1 MFKKVVRVNKTMK
14 EEINFDDWEKLDVKI
29 GEIVEVEDIE
39 GADKLYKLT
48 VNFGEEIGER
58 TICAGIKEYLSKE
71 ELKGKKTQFLV
82 NLAPRTMRG
91 VESQGMIL
99 AAGSKE
105 EDKFVLMEPNEDLKR
120 GSSIS

>member
-48 VNFGEEIGER
+48 VNFGEEIG
-58 TICAGIKEYLSKE
+58 
-71 ELKGKKTQFLV
+71 
-82 NLAPRTMRG
+82 
-91 VESQGMIL
+91 
-99 AAGSKE
+99 
-105 EDKFVLMEPNEDLKR
+105 
-120 GSSIS
+120 

>member
-1 MFKKVVRVNKTMK
+1 
-14 EEINFDDWEKLDVKI
+14 
-29 GEIVEVEDIE
+29 
-39 GADKLYKLT
+39 
-48 VNFGEEIGER
+48 
-58 TICAGIKEYLSKE
+58 
-71 ELKGKKTQFLV
+71 
-82 NLAPRTMRG
+82 MRG